1 VDLDGSGVG
10 EVVAV
15 TVGVAPLLA
24 ILWNGGGG

>member
-1 VDLDGSGVG
+1 VG